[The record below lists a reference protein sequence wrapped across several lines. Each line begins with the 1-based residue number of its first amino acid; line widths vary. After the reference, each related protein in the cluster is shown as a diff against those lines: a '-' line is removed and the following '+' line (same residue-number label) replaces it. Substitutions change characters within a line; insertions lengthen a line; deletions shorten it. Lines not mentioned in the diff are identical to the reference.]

1 MSYIKDEYKDKSQD
15 DVVGQ
20 PGDSEFEAKSLLFVW
35 LNSSSRNSG
44 MGPTWGWPSFCNNPI
59 TEWDEV
65 FRKYFTEDGLRAAKK
80 VYERFVKKNLINW
93 LIGLNINVSNTDNDN
108 YYGPTRGWPSFCNN
122 PIEDWDGVKQYYPVE
137 KLSAAKAAYDKYHK
151 ITGGKRRKRTKFN
164 KRKSS
169 SRVLSKSRRRTH
181 RK

>member
-1 MSYIKDEYKDKSQD
+1 MSYVKDEFKDKIQD

-20 PGDSEFEAKSLLFVW
+20 PGDSEFEAKLLLFEW
-35 LNSSSRNSG
+35 LNSSQHNQFT
-44 MGPTWGWPSFCNNPI
+44 GPYYGHGWPSFCNNPI

-65 FRKYFTEDGLRAAKK
+65 FRKYFTEDGLRAAKI
-80 VYERFVKKNLINW
+80 VYEQFVRKNLIGWMLHMKEKKLQEN
-93 LIGLNINVSNTDNDN
+93 
-108 YYGPTRGWPSFCNN
+108 YGPSRGWPSFCNQ
-122 PIEDWDGVKQYYPVE
+122 PIEEWDDWLMMKRFKEDS
-137 KLSAAKAAYDKYHK
+137 LRAAKAAYDKYRSL
-151 ITGGKRRKRTKFN
+151 TGGKRRKRTKFN